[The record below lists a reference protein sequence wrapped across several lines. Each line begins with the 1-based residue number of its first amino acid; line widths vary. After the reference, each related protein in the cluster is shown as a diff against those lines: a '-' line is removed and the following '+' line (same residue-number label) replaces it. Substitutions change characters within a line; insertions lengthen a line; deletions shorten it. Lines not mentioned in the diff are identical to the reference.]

1 MPTSCFHSAGGS
13 GGFGPGSSAI
23 DDCESAREGKQLRA
37 TTARIGSLIRR
48 KRESAGTPGFLLG
61 GPAFDQVVA
70 NIVTESGCGGDG
82 NRATGRDFDGR
93 IDEVFFPIAFAGGNV
108 ARQSVAGQGRD
119 GDVVNAPDAAFQHAA
134 APDRNV
140 VRQAE
145 GLDLP
150 GAGVAADAAQLDV
163 NDARCV
169 QVESSLRITRVANGF
184 VEANRSTQ
192 LLLELGVVENV
203 IPPKRLLHHQ

>member
-23 DDCESAREGKQLRA
+23 DDCESAMEGKQLRA

-70 NIVTESGCGGDG
+70 HIVTESGCGGDG

-145 GLDLP
+145 GLDFSST
-150 GAGVAADAAQLDV
+150 GVAADAAELDI
-163 NDARCV
+163 NDARGTK
-169 QVESSLRITRVANGF
+169 VESSLGITRVANGF
-184 VEANRSTQ
+184 VGKSES
-192 LLLELGVVENV
+192 LIVSG
-203 IPPKRLLHHQ
+203 